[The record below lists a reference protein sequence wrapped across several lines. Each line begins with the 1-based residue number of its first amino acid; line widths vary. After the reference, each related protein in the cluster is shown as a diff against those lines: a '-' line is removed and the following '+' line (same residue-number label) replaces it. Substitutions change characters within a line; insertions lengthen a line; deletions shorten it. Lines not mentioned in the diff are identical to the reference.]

1 LDLFDAGTPRK
12 ANESL
17 QTNEKGQLAIS
28 RKLAPVEA
36 AGIEPVSRESQWQ
49 KLERLTSATD
59 PVAAYLQLLNDTQGH
74 PLAQTELDPAYVL
87 TRWPQLPDHIRQTI
101 MTLLRSMDSTTAP
114 PP

>member
-1 LDLFDAGTPRK
+1 
-12 ANESL
+12 
-17 QTNEKGQLAIS
+17 
-28 RKLAPVEA
+28 VEA
-36 AGIEPVSRESQWQ
+36 AGIEPVSSESQWE
-49 KLERLTSATD
+49 KLQQLTSAPD

-114 PP
+114 PS